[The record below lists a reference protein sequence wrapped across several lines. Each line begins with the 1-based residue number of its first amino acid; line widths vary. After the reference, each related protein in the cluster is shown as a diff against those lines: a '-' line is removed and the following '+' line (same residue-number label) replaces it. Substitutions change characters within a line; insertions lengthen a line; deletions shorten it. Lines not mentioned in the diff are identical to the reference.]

1 MNLTIKPQA
10 RFWLSR
16 LIVSLEVLVLIVAV
30 SWWEPNSLT
39 SKALAASGSY
49 SWLLLAALGGCC
61 LMVIADVIV
70 NDLMPQRFAFHSAMR
85 WRHLGLM
92 GTALLLGIISVLVV
106 FSQGFTVLLFAYWL
120 NASLAVGLAFLDVF
134 TRLRQS

>member
-1 MNLTIKPQA
+1 MLKPQA

-39 SKALAASGSY
+39 SKALIASGSY

-61 LMVIADVIV
+61 FMVIADVIV
-70 NDLMPQRFAFHSAMR
+70 NDLMPPRFEFHSALR

-92 GTALLLGIISVLVV
+92 GTALLLGV
-106 FSQGFTVLLFAYWL
+106 
-120 NASLAVGLAFLDVF
+120 
-134 TRLRQS
+134 